1 MNDRGQTVLDFAVG
15 VSVFLI
21 VVAFVLTFVPGMV
34 KPFQEST
41 QQETAAADRLA
52 DQLAADQLVEN
63 VSTPYVLDRECT
75 VAFFE
80 DSNKNEDGDGAFDGV
95 YDDAS
100 SFSGPCNFP
109 DLPLSNRLAITDS
122 SLDIQVRIVAD
133 LETAAADDPD
143 GDEGGDDDVVDTLC
157 LDAGDRRI
165 VEANNPG
172 SGEVCDP
179 GSADV
184 VFTIGDTPPADSSSV
199 VAARRHVSVNGGFA
213 DGSNGATLVVEVW

>member
-34 KPFQEST
+34 QPFQEST
-41 QQETAAADRLA
+41 QEETAAADRLA
-52 DQLAADQLVEN
+52 DQLAADQLAEN

-80 DSNKNEDGDGAFDGV
+80 DSSDNEDGDTDFDGV
-95 YDDAS
+95 YDDS
-100 SFSGPCNFP
+100 STFEGPCNFP
-109 DLPLSNRLAITDS
+109 DLSLSERLAVTGS
-122 SLDIQVRIVAD
+122 GLDIRVRLVAD
-133 LETAAADDPD
+133 LGTAAADDPD
-143 GDEGGDDDVVDTLC
+143 GDRGGNDDEIDTLC
-157 LDAGDRRI
+157 LDTGDRQI
-165 VEANNPG
+165 VEANDPG
-172 SGEVCDP
+172 GGRVCDP

-184 VFTIGDTPPADSSSV
+184 VFTIGDTPPSDRSSV

-213 DGSNGATLVVEVW
+213 DGSNDALLIVEVW